1 MSVKQNPLLAAFEAK
16 LEAQYQLQLDINSE
30 IDLIAHLISCNE
42 DLKVGPGRAEAV
54 LNGFLESKMDVV
66 GAIVADDD
74 KELTYSKYKIA
85 QRLKKILGPENWVKY
100 RECFPLL
107 KEYWYD

>member
-16 LEAQYQLQLDINSE
+16 LKAQYQLQLDINSE

-42 DLKVGPGRAEAV
+42 DLKVGPGRAEVV
-54 LNGFLESKMDVV
+54 LNGFLESKMDIVEAV
-66 GAIVADDD
+66 VADDD

-85 QRLKKILGPENWVKY
+85 QRLKQILGPENWVKY
-100 RECFPLL
+100 RENFPLL